1 MNANVD
7 FREPIIQILAE
18 PPGGDHRVDIL
29 MRRAHDPRVDGN
41 LLAPADPLDHALLQ
55 ETQQLDLERQRN
67 VADFVEEQR
76 APRRLFDLADHRS
89 EEHTSELQSLMR
101 ISYAVFCLKK
111 KNLTIPKTK
120 KTHAYAQPPTH

>member
-76 APRRLFDLADHRS
+76 DPRRLYDLAAPGLDRAGDR
-89 EEHTSELQSLMR
+89 QS
-101 ISYAVFCLKK
+101 AVWGKSVTVRVDRGGSR
-111 KNLTIPKTK
+111 TIK
-120 KTHAYAQPPTH
+120 

>member
-1 MNANVD
+1 
-7 FREPIIQILAE
+7 
-18 PPGGDHRVDIL
+18 

-76 APRRLFDLADHRS
+76 APRRLFDLADHGLDRAGERALFVAEQFAFEQIS
-89 EEHTSELQSLMR
+89 EERRVGKGVVSPCRTR
-101 ISYAVFCLKK
+101 WGPY
-111 KNLTIPKTK
+111 
-120 KTHAYAQPPTH
+120 